1 MVSCMEIV
9 ARYRGRHITE
19 SDIAVVRQIIAAYP
33 DGSRRFISKEVCK
46 AWEWRQ
52 TNGTLKDMV
61 CRSLLLLLQSEGLIK
76 LPPPKC
82 KLPNPLANRKK
93 PVKTEVDQTPME
105 CVIDELYPIHLKQV
119 RRTRFEKLFNSL
131 ISEHHYLGYT
141 HPVGEHLKYMAF
153 SGDRPLA
160 CLAWSSA
167 PWYIGARD
175 RFIGWSPETRQQNL
189 HLIINNTRFLV
200 LPWVRV
206 SHLASHL
213 LALSRH
219 RVSLD
224 WQTVYNHPVLLLET
238 FIDAERFQGT
248 CYKADNWIYVGK
260 TTGRGKL
267 STSTKPTLSKKA
279 VYVYPLRKDFRER
292 LTTQYSLDS
301 YTSPIQPACACP
313 HADRE
318 ASRC

>member
-9 ARYRGRHITE
+9 ATYRGRQITE
-19 SDIAVVRQIIAAYP
+19 SDLAVVKLIIAAYP

-52 TNGTLKDMV
+52 ANGTLKDMV
-61 CRSLLLLLQSEGLIK
+61 CRSLLLLLESKGLIK
-76 LPPPKC
+76 LPPPKR

-93 PVKTEVDQTPME
+93 PAKIEVDETPIE
-105 CVIDELYPIHLKQV
+105 CAIDDLRPIQLKQV
-119 RRTRFEKLFNSL
+119 RRTRSEKLFNSL

-141 HPVGEHLKYMAF
+141 QPVGEHLKYMAF
-153 SGDRPLA
+153 SNDRPLA
-160 CLAWSSA
+160 CLVWSSA

-175 RFIGWSPETRQQNL
+175 RFIGWSPETRQENL

-213 LALSRH
+213 LALSRR
-219 RVSLD
+219 RVALD
-224 WQTVYNHPVLLLET
+224 WQTVYNHPIFLMET
-238 FIDAERFQGT
+238 FVDTERFQGT

-279 VYVYPLRKDFRER
+279 VYVYPLKKDFRKR
-292 LTTQYSLDS
+292 LTAQCSSVSSTFPVQ
-301 YTSPIQPACACP
+301 
-313 HADRE
+313 E
-318 ASRC
+318 AVQC

>member
-1 MVSCMEIV
+1 MKIV
-9 ARYRGRHITE
+9 TRYRGRDIAE
-19 SDIAVVRQIIAAYP
+19 SDLALVRQIVDAHP
-33 DGSRRFISKEVCK
+33 EGSRRFISQEVCR

-82 KLPNPLANRKK
+82 KLPNPLADRKRPAK
-93 PVKTEVDQTPME
+93 IEVDQTPIE
-105 CVIDELYPIHLKQV
+105 CTIDELFPIHLKQV
-119 RRTRFEKLFNSL
+119 RRTRSEKLFNSL
-131 ISEHHYLGYT
+131 INEHHYLGYT
-141 HPVGEHLKYMAF
+141 QPVGEHLKYIAF
-153 SGDRPLA
+153 GGDRPIA
-160 CLAWSSA
+160 CFAWSSA

-175 RFIGWSPETRQQNL
+175 RFIGWSPETRQKNL

-213 LALSRH
+213 LALSRR

-224 WQTVYNHPVLLLET
+224 WESIYNHPILLLET
-238 FIDAERFQGT
+238 FVDTERFQGT

-267 STSTKPTLSKKA
+267 SASTKPTLSKKA
-279 VYVYPLRKDFRER
+279 VYVYPLRKDFRKR
-292 LTTQYSLDS
+292 LTAQCPSA
-301 YTSPIQPACACP
+301 TSTFPIK
-313 HADRE
+313 E
-318 ASRC
+318 AGKC

>member
-1 MVSCMEIV
+1 MEIV
-9 ARYRGRHITE
+9 ARYRGRNITQ

-33 DGSRRFISKEVCK
+33 DASRRFISKEVCRT
-46 AWEWRQ
+46 WGWRQ
-52 TNGTLKDMV
+52 ANGTLKDMV
-61 CRSLLLLLQSEGLIK
+61 CRSLLLLLQSKGLIE

-93 PVKTEVDQTPME
+93 PIRVAVDQTPIE
-105 CVIDELYPIHLKQV
+105 CTIDELSPIDLKQV

-141 HPVGEHLKYMAF
+141 QPVGEHLKYIAF
-153 SGDRPLA
+153 SNSRPLA
-160 CLAWSSA
+160 CLAFSSA

-175 RFIGWSPETRQQNL
+175 RFIGWSPETRQNNL

-213 LALSRH
+213 LALSRR

-224 WQTVYNHPVLLLET
+224 WESVYNHPVLLLET
-238 FIDAERFQGT
+238 FVDTERYKGT
-248 CYKADNWIYVGK
+248 CYKADNWIYCGK

-267 STSTKPTLSKKA
+267 STSAKPTLSKKA
-279 VYVYPLRKDFRER
+279 VYVYPLTKNFRDR
-292 LTTQYSLDS
+292 LNTQA
-301 YTSPIQPACACP
+301 PA
-313 HADRE
+313 
-318 ASRC
+318 ASQKEVGQC

>member
-1 MVSCMEIV
+1 MEPIV
-9 ARYRGRHITE
+9 TYRGRNVTA
-19 SDIAVVRQIIAAYP
+19 SDIVVIKEIIAAHP
-33 DGSRRFISKEVCK
+33 DGSRRLISKEVCK
-46 AWEWRQ
+46 AWDWRQ
-52 TNGTLKDMV
+52 ANGTLKDMV

-93 PVKTEVDQTPME
+93 PIRIAVDQTPIQ
-105 CVIDELYPIHLKQV
+105 CPIDELYPIHLRQV
-119 RRTRFEKLFNSL
+119 RRTRLEKLFNSL

-141 HPVGEHLKYMAF
+141 QPVGEHLKYMAF
-153 SGDRPLA
+153 ANSLPLA

-175 RFIGWSPETRQQNL
+175 RFIGWSPETRQKNL

-200 LPWVRV
+200 LPWIKVP
-206 SHLASHL
+206 HLASHL

-224 WQTVYNHPVLLLET
+224 WESVYNHPVFLLET
-238 FIDAERFQGT
+238 FVDTKRFQGT

-279 VYVYPLRKDFRER
+279 VYVYPLTKNFRDG
-292 LTTQYSLDS
+292 LNSQA
-301 YTSPIQPACACP
+301 PAASQK
-313 HADRE
+313 E
-318 ASRC
+318 AVQC